1 MRLRWVYIGWIL
13 ALGLL
18 AGCSSSPQGSSGT
31 PLAPLYQPE
40 GAELIPGQYIV
51 VFKEGQGRPLL
62 QSLQAGQ
69 IAPLGLSP
77 QDVRVQQVYTEA
89 LEAFTANLTPQGLEA
104 LRRDP
109 RVAFI
114 EADARVQIQ
123 ATQYNP
129 PWGLDRIDQRDLP
142 LNGAYTYTATGR
154 GVRAYIIDTGI
165 RTDHYDFGGRAQVAY
180 DALGGNGQ
188 DCNGHGTHVAGT
200 VGGSTYGVAKGVQ
213 LYAVRV
219 LDCNGSGTTSSVI
232 AGVDWVARNAQRPAV
247 ANMSLGGGASTALDT
262 AVKNAIAA
270 GITFVV
276 AAGNS
281 NQDACRFSPAR
292 VPEAL
297 TVGAT
302 DRTDTRASFSNYGS
316 CLDLF
321 APGVGILSA
330 WYTSPT
336 ATNTLSGT
344 SMATPH
350 VTGVAA
356 LYLETHPTATPSQVA
371 AAILNGA
378 SLYRVYNP
386 GPRSPNRLLYSL
398 IY

>member
-1 MRLRWVYIGWIL
+1 MKVNRLWLTLG
-13 ALGLL
+13 LGLL
-18 AGCSSSPQGSSGT
+18 AACSSGPQTSAPSG
-31 PLAPLYQPE
+31 LAPLYFPE
-40 GAELIPGQYIV
+40 EAEVIPGQYIV
-51 VFKEGQGRPLL
+51 VFKENQGRPVL
-62 QSLQAGQ
+62 QSLKAGQ
-69 IAPLGLSP
+69 VAPLGLSS
-77 QDVRVQQVYTEA
+77 QEIRIQQVYAEA
-89 LEAFTANLTPQGLEA
+89 LEAFVATLTPQGLEA

-114 EADARVQIQ
+114 EADARIQIQ
-123 ATQYNP
+123 ASQSNP

-142 LNGAYTYTATGR
+142 LNGLYTYTATGR
-154 GVRAYIIDTGI
+154 GVHAYIIDTGI
-165 RTDHYDFGGRAQVAY
+165 RTDHQDFAGRAQVAY

-200 VGGSTYGVAKGVQ
+200 VGGATYGAAKEVN

-232 AGVDWVARNAQRPAV
+232 AGVDWVAQNARRPAV

-262 AVKNAIAA
+262 AVKNAISR

-281 NQDACRFSPAR
+281 NRDACRFSPAR
-292 VPEAL
+292 VPEAI

-302 DRTDTRASFSNYGS
+302 DQGDRRASFSNYGS

-330 WYTSPT
+330 WHTSPT
-336 ATNTLSGT
+336 ATASLSGT

-350 VTGVAA
+350 VAGVAA

-371 AAILNGA
+371 SAILNGA
-378 SLYRVYNP
+378 TLNKVSNP
-386 GPRSPNRLLYSL
+386 GRRSPNRLLYSL
-398 IY
+398 VY